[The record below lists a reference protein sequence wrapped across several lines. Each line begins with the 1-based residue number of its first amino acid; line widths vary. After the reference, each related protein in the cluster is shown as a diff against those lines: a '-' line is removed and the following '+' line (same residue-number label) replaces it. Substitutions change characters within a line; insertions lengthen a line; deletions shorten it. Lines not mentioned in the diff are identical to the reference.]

1 MNLFLKISTR
11 SFLILLHVLRTHYS
25 KQFSLA
31 KLKFRVFSKW
41 PRKASFPLILKKL
54 SNFIHFKAQIRREY
68 TWNRNH
74 ALWHITYLYIKNG
87 IRFGLSKKTSDCTG
101 FHHAGLLFLVTNM
114 NAIAI
119 VYGLN
124 WTERLTDRRT
134 DGWTDRVTNWLTD
147 WPTDW
152 LTEWGRTETKR
163 PD

>member
-1 MNLFLKISTR
+1 MQLMNLFLKISTR

-54 SNFIHFKAQIRREY
+54 SNFIHFKAQIGRVHLKQKSRTAPY
-68 TWNRNH
+68 NLFIHQKRHKFWT
-74 ALWHITYLYIKNG
+74 
-87 IRFGLSKKTSDCTG
+87 FKKTNDCTG

-124 WTERLTDRRT
+124 
-134 DGWTDRVTNWLTD
+134 
-147 WPTDW
+147 
-152 LTEWGRTETKR
+152 
-163 PD
+163 